1 VPASLLRSR
10 RIRISGSGAGSASL
24 AFVMAELPAYLRVIT
39 DGEVEVP
46 LRTFPLSAIG
56 DAWQA
61 SAGSGRRVVV
71 LPG

>member
-1 VPASLLRSR
+1 MQKPMVN
-10 RIRISGSGAGSASL
+10 
-24 AFVMAELPAYLRVIT
+24 MAELPAYLRIIT